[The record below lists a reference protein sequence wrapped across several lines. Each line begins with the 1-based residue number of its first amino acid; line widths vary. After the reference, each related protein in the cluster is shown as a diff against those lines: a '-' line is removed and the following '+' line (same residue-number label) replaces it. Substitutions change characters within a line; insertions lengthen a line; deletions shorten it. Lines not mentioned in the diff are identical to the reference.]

1 VSDDPVVLVDEGG
14 APIGQ
19 GRKSAIHHDDTPLHL
34 AFSCYVLDPAGRL
47 LVTTRAASKPSF
59 PGVVTNTVCGHPTPG
74 EDLAQAV
81 RRRARSELG
90 VEVGDLRLVL
100 PEFRYQAQM
109 NGIVENEVCP
119 VFVGWATSD
128 STAPDPEEVDDVQ
141 WVPWEQFRDEGARGS
156 AHRIAVGHRAG
167 SVAGRA
173 RPRPPLLARRV
184 PRGTAPRRLPSAPAP
199 THWPRRPERRDR

>member
-1 VSDDPVVLVDEGG
+1 M
-14 APIGQ
+14 
-19 GRKSAIHHDDTPLHL
+19 HL
-34 AFSCYVLDPAGRL
+34 NFGFVISRRVGPPRHRPGSPA
-47 LVTTRAASKPSF
+47 RAAGQPSS
-59 PGVVTNTVCGHPTPG
+59 PGVVTTRVCGHPTPG

-100 PEFRYQAQM
+100 PEFRYRAQM

-141 WVPWEQFRDEGARGS
+141 WVPWEQFRDEVLEGVRTVSPCARCSSGGRP
-156 AHRIAVGHRAG
+156 ATPPPPTPAPGPP
-167 SVAGRA
+167 GRA
-173 RPRPPLLARRV
+173 RHC
-184 PRGTAPRRLPSAPAP
+184 PRRLPSAPAP